1 MGSEVW
7 ATIQSEFSDIPDIS
21 ELTRICLRLMMA
33 LILGGLLG
41 YERESRGAA
50 AGLRTHMLVSLGAAM
65 FVLVPS
71 QGGMEVDDLSRV
83 LQGII
88 AGIGFLGAGTI
99 IKLHGDGEIHG
110 LTTAASVWVAAAV
123 GIAAGM
129 GRESTAVLATV
140 FALFTLAV
148 LKGFARRHRR
158 ADDNQPSPA
167 AHAVPN
173 SSRRANDNP
182 SPSD

>member
-7 ATIQSEFSDIPDIS
+7 LTIQSEFSDIPDIG
-21 ELTRICLRLMMA
+21 ELTRICVRLLVAMV
-33 LILGGLLG
+33 LGGLLG

-50 AGLRTHMLVSLGAAM
+50 AGLRTHMLVALGSAM
-65 FVLVPS
+65 FVIAPL
-71 QGGMEVDDLSRV
+71 QGGMEVADVSRV

-99 IKLHGDGEIHG
+99 IKLRSDGEIHG
-110 LTTAASVWVAAAV
+110 LTTAASIWVSSAV

-148 LKGFARRHRR
+148 LKRFTPKHRYNGNAEPAETIESVRQPAR
-158 ADDNQPSPA
+158 ADRHDDP
-167 AHAVPN
+167 
-173 SSRRANDNP
+173 D
-182 SPSD
+182 D